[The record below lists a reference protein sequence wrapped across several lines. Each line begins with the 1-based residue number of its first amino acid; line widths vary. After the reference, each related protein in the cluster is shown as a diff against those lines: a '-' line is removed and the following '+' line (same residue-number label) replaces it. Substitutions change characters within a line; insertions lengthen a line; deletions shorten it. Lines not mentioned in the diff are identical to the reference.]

1 MALSNFYISFK
12 TQQTKVPTSV
22 YSKTRKIGTAVFGIR
37 KIATNLIAESNHLLI
52 TIINDRFNYTKPMKF
67 KSLDEQYFARRE
79 AFAKQI
85 KNPELWNLI
94 DHWPLYVG
102 NVNLARNLAI
112 SDLFRSTLSVPG
124 DAVEFGCW
132 KGSTT
137 LLLAKLLKI
146 YDPNG
151 PKLVHVFDSFEGLTQ
166 FHVAD
171 ASATNQF
178 GNYQGSRQHLED
190 CAKLA
195 DVHEM
200 ISIHEGSIE
209 NTLPVFVGQQKQ
221 SKFSFVL
228 CDTDLY
234 SSTSTIMQHM
244 WGQLSIGGI
253 MVFDQWNTL
262 EFPGEGIAV
271 NEFLESI
278 PASFEMIKPQNTRQ
292 PSLALRRKL

>member
-1 MALSNFYISFK
+1 M
-12 TQQTKVPTSV
+12 
-22 YSKTRKIGTAVFGIR
+22 
-37 KIATNLIAESNHLLI
+37 
-52 TIINDRFNYTKPMKF
+52 NDGFNYTKRMKF
-67 KSLDEQYFARRE
+67 KSLDEQYFASRE
-79 AFAKQI
+79 VFAKQI
-85 KNPELWNLI
+85 KNLELWNLI

-166 FHVAD
+166 FHDAD
-171 ASATNQF
+171 ADATSQF

-195 DVHEM
+195 EVHDM
-200 ISIHEGSIE
+200 ITIHEGSIE
-209 NTLPVFVGQQKQ
+209 NTLPMFVSQQKQ
-221 SKFSFVL
+221 SKFSFVF

-234 SSTSTIMQHM
+234 SSTSAIMQHM
-244 WGQLSIGGI
+244 WYRLSIGGI

-278 PASFEMIKPQNTRQ
+278 PDSFEMIKPQNTRQ